1 MSGRRLAAWFA
12 GAFAAA
18 LLLAVPLQLLL
29 PRLPLPPGLTAV
41 DAGGS
46 LWRGELRELR
56 WNGAA
61 LGDVRTRLS
70 PLPLLTGR
78 QRLWLH
84 APEARLALNG
94 GRLRGI
100 DGGSGLLPLPAPQG
114 LGLRASLEDVRL
126 LFDGEACREAGGRVR
141 IEATL
146 PGTGSGG
153 QAHPPMLLSGSP
165 ACEGRTGSLT
175 LLPEATGGPLHL
187 EATLAIEA
195 DGRYTLQTLARSD
208 EPALRLALQ
217 AAGFQEAPGGLSR
230 VDTGQLGG

>member
-1 MSGRRLAAWFA
+1 MSSRHLAAWFA
-12 GAFAAA
+12 GAFAVA
-18 LLLAVPLQLLL
+18 LLLAVPLQLVL
-29 PRLPLPPGLTAV
+29 PRLPLPPGLSAV

-46 LWRGELRELR
+46 LWRGELRQLR
-56 WNGAA
+56 WHGAA
-61 LGDVRTRLS
+61 FGDVGTRLS
-70 PLPLLTGR
+70 PLPLLAGR
-78 QRLWLH
+78 QRLRLH
-84 APEARLALNG
+84 TPEALLVLEG

-100 DGGSGLLPLPAPQG
+100 DGGNGVLPLPAPPG

-146 PGTGSGG
+146 PGTGPAGH
-153 QAHPPMLLSGSP
+153 AFPPMLLSGSP
-165 ACEGRTGSLT
+165 ACEGRTGSLA
-175 LLPEATGGPLHL
+175 LLPEDAGGRLHL
-187 EATLAIEA
+187 EATFAIEA

-208 EPALRLALQ
+208 EPALRLALL